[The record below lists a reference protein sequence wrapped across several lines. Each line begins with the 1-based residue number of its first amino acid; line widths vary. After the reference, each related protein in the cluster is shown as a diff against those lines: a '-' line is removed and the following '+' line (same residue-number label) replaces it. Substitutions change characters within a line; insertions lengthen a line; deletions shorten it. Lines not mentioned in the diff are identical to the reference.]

1 MTNAREEGESSGNT
15 ALPSKALATGASALN
30 ARTEVT
36 QVADLL
42 GARFLACRD
51 ARRCCGIQTVP
62 IMVLFLRTRLAHGTS
77 TSGQSC
83 RASRAEA
90 ESRRKAAELHGKKD
104 DKPDSNT
111 PRRRTRS
118 PLSP

>member
-1 MTNAREEGESSGNT
+1 MPVVKGESSGDT
-15 ALPSKALATGASALN
+15 ACKALAIGAGALN

-36 QVADLL
+36 QVADPL
-42 GARFLACRD
+42 GARFRACRD
-51 ARRCCGIQTVP
+51 ARRCYGIQTVP
-62 IMVLFLRTRLAHGTS
+62 IMVLFLRTRLAHGPS

-90 ESRRKAAELHGKKD
+90 ESHRKAELHGKKD

>member
-15 ALPSKALATGASALN
+15 ALPSKALATGA
-30 ARTEVT
+30 T
-36 QVADLL
+36 
-42 GARFLACRD
+42 
-51 ARRCCGIQTVP
+51 
-62 IMVLFLRTRLAHGTS
+62 
-77 TSGQSC
+77 GQSC